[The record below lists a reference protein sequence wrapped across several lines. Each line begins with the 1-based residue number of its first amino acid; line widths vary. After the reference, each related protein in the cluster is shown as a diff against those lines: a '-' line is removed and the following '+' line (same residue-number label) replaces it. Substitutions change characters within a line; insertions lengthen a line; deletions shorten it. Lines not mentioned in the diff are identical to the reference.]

1 MIDTKSM
8 TTITEAIRKA
18 TDPYGIDGDATS
30 PMKPSASEVE
40 RRLWAQGFRV
50 VRREDTVG
58 YLSGSDCGDVAIT
71 AAEGGI
77 GYWSQILV
85 YDWKRWS
92 PDHLNNA
99 YIKGEVESSNIN
111 VPDDF
116 VFYTIEYENPND
128 NDPPLLRT
136 DITPE
141 LIRNGVELF
150 LRGVPNNF
158 VARAFDDME
167 EIAAMDA
174 SEADCVI
181 QLGTFGELVFG

>member
-8 TTITEAIRKA
+8 TTIAEAIAKA
-18 TDPYGIDGDATS
+18 IDPYGIEGGDVAAQT
-30 PMKPSASEVE
+30 PSASEVE
-40 RRLWAQGFRV
+40 RRLWMQGFRV
-50 VRREDTVG
+50 VRREDTIG